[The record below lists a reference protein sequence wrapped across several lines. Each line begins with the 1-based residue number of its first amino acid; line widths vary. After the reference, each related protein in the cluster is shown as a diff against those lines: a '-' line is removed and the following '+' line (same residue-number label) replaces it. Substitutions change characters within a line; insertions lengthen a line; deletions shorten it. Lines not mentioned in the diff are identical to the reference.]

1 MPMSAEVRTL
11 DSGYDRE
18 TRSLLYHAYRHE
30 PTFAYLFEA
39 DRPGYQQR
47 VRATVRELVNQHFL
61 QQQPALGLLLN
72 DRLIAVALIAPP
84 QRRLDITESWAWRAR
99 MLLTAGF
106 AARGATDYHAAVL
119 ACLPSDAVH
128 LLPLLGVHPQFRGQ
142 HYGEQLLE
150 AVHEWCAEDETSWA
164 VIDTGNPRYLNF
176 YQRQGYEEIGQV
188 AVGPVVEHVF
198 FHPAPRRM
206 EAAAGCGRI
215 LSGRVSLIGL
225 KSRDVSRC
233 PSPARSPYT
242 PSGPRARACQTARAS
257 IARHA

>member
-61 QQQPALGLLLN
+61 QQQPALGLLLD

-84 QRRLDITESWAWRAR
+84 QRRLDVTESWAWRAR

-106 AARGATDYHAAVL
+106 RSTRRYLDYHAAVL
-119 ACLPSDAVH
+119 ACLPTGAVH
-128 LLPLLGVHPQFRGQ
+128 LLPLLGVHPQFQGQ
-142 HYGEQLLE
+142 QYGEQLLQ
-150 AVHEWCAEDETSWA
+150 AVHEWCAEDETSQGL

-176 YQRQGYEEIGQV
+176 YQRQGYEEIGQI
-188 AVGPVVEHVF
+188 AVGPVVEHIF

-206 EAAAGCGRI
+206 EAAR
-215 LSGRVSLIGL
+215 
-225 KSRDVSRC
+225 
-233 PSPARSPYT
+233 
-242 PSGPRARACQTARAS
+242 
-257 IARHA
+257 

>member
-106 AARGATDYHAAVL
+106 AARGATWITTPRCLPACPAVPCTCCRCL
-119 ACLPSDAVH
+119 AC
-128 LLPLLGVHPQFRGQ
+128 
-142 HYGEQLLE
+142 
-150 AVHEWCAEDETSWA
+150 T
-164 VIDTGNPRYLNF
+164 
-176 YQRQGYEEIGQV
+176 
-188 AVGPVVEHVF
+188 
-198 FHPAPRRM
+198 
-206 EAAAGCGRI
+206 
-215 LSGRVSLIGL
+215 
-225 KSRDVSRC
+225 
-233 PSPARSPYT
+233 RS
-242 PSGPRARACQTARAS
+242 SRAS
-257 IARHA
+257 IMASSCWKQCMSGAPRTKPPRAWSSTPATRAT